1 MYCLIFISEMDTTGM
16 KIVKV
21 RGVKFQ
27 IDSSGKTL
35 KRLDNTQFTG
45 REVIA
50 SLQHIFLYLIKDCAT
65 CLLIKKSSQK
75 SLRS

>member
-35 KRLDNTQFTG
+35 KRLDSSPSLTGMLKEKKNTKC
-45 REVIA
+45 
-50 SLQHIFLYLIKDCAT
+50 YL
-65 CLLIKKSSQK
+65 LLPF
-75 SLRS
+75 

>member
-1 MYCLIFISEMDTTGM
+1 MCTCIYKNVLSMYCLIFISEMDTTGM

-35 KRLDNTQFTG
+35 KRLDSSPSKTG
-45 REVIA
+45 M
-50 SLQHIFLYLIKDCAT
+50 LKDKKKYKM
-65 CLLIKKSSQK
+65 LLVVTF
-75 SLRS
+75 

>member
-35 KRLDNTQFTG
+35 KRLDSSPSLTG
-45 REVIA
+45 MLKENKK
-50 SLQHIFLYLIKDCAT
+50 YKM
-65 CLLIKKSSQK
+65 LLVVTL
-75 SLRS
+75 LRLRFYHFKG